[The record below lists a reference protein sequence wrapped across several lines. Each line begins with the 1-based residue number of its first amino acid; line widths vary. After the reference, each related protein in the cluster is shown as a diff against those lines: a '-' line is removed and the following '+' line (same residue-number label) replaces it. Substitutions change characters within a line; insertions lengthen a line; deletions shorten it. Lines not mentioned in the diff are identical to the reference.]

1 MVVASP
7 ESDDWTQVVADRGEE
22 IVGEARAIRLL
33 SIFLRGAG
41 LALLGGGY
49 LEFRTTS
56 SHIVFRL
63 LGHQMPNLLDI
74 LPKLTEADRR
84 HIGLWLNNDPA
95 GKTPSVG
102 EIALQDRARL
112 KHAAQKYFERWFT
125 SYGKSPSSSATSATY
140 DKLFG
145 GDDAR
150 GQT

>member
-56 SHIVFRL
+56 SHIVSRL
-63 LGHQMPNLLDI
+63 LGHQMPNLLEI
-74 LPKLTEADRR
+74 LPKLTELDKR
-84 HIGLWLNNDPA
+84 HIGFWLNGPA
-95 GKTPSVG
+95 GKTPSDA
-102 EIALQDRARL
+102 EIALLDRAKL
-112 KHAAQKYFERWFT
+112 KQAAQEYFDMYFNSE
-125 SYGKSPSSSATSATY
+125 KSMSSTRCTY

-145 GDDAR
+145 
-150 GQT
+150 